1 MQALSQSFVS
11 LKNMT
16 TREDSIAIL
25 RKIGV
30 TPSPQRTAIYH
41 FLRTHA
47 IHPTAETIFAA
58 VRTEQPS
65 LSLTT
70 VYNTLKLLVEKRAV
84 REIIIEGGELRYDAD
99 MTEHGHF
106 KCLHCG
112 DVYDLFPPDGVP
124 LVPSVPGLPD
134 DFVLKEIQLCCRGYC
149 PKEACRAAICA
160 ART

>member
-1 MQALSQSFVS
+1 
-11 LKNMT
+11 MT

-58 VRTEQPS
+58 VRPEQPS

-84 REIIIEGGELRYDAD
+84 REIIIEGSELRYDAD

-124 LVPSVPGLPD
+124 LVPSVPGL
-134 DFVLKEIQLCCRGYC
+134 RGYC
-149 PKEACRAAICA
+149 PKDACRAAILA
-160 ART
+160 ARN

>member
-1 MQALSQSFVS
+1 
-11 LKNMT
+11 MT

-58 VRTEQPS
+58 VRSEQPS

-99 MTEHGHF
+99 I
-106 KCLHCG
+106 
-112 DVYDLFPPDGVP
+112 
-124 LVPSVPGLPD
+124 
-134 DFVLKEIQLCCRGYC
+134 FVF
-149 PKEACRAAICA
+149 
-160 ART
+160 

>member
-1 MQALSQSFVS
+1 M
-11 LKNMT
+11 MTT
-16 TREDSIAIL
+16 TREDSIELL
-25 RKIGV
+25 RRIGV

-70 VYNTLKLLVEKRAV
+70 VYNTLKLLVEKQAV
-84 REIIIEGGELRYDAD
+84 KEIIIEGGELRYDAD
-99 MTEHGHF
+99 MCEHGHF

-112 DVYDLFPPDGVP
+112 EVYDLFPPEGVP

-134 DFVLKEIQLCCRGYC
+134 GFVLKEIQLCCRGYC
-149 PKEACRAAICA
+149 AKTECRAALCSA
-160 ART
+160 QG

>member
-1 MQALSQSFVS
+1 
-11 LKNMT
+11 MT

-84 REIIIEGGELRYDAD
+84 REIIIEGSELRYDAD

-149 PKEACRAAICA
+149 PKGACRAAICTA
-160 ART
+160 HV